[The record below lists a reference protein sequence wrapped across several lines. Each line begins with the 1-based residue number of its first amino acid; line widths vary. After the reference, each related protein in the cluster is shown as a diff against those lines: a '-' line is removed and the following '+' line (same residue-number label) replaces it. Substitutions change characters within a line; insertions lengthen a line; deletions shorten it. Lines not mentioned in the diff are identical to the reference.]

1 MFEDINT
8 LKSVTISSSR
18 PRQTNKDRQRELQ
31 QFNISPAAAV
41 SGPVIKQPWLTFVKS
56 IWKWYLISFV
66 SCLPPTALHTSDQA
80 AVAELSWGGDLWK
93 LHKIN
98 KPTVNCGLRPGRV
111 RIHFIGC
118 GRKGRGRG
126 LWVVGWQDPS
136 LRRGCNDF
144 VATV

>member
-8 LKSVTISSSR
+8 LKVSLFPPQDRDKQTKTDRESCSSLTFHQR
-18 PRQTNKDRQRELQ
+18 RQW
-31 QFNISPAAAV
+31 A
-41 SGPVIKQPWLTFVKS
+41 VIKQPWLTFVKS

-66 SCLPPTALHTSDQA
+66 SCLPPTALHLWPSCGG
-80 AVAELSWGGDLWK
+80 WGGDLWK

-98 KPTVNCGLRPGRV
+98 KPTVNCGLGPGRV

-136 LRRGCNDF
+136 PGEVVMTLLPLYKLLL
-144 VATV
+144 